1 MNVYRYSKHPAV
13 REMSERISKIR
24 KLKLSAKKRDSVS
37 SNANR
42 ILCDSCKN
50 PVTATF
56 NNIWIPP
63 VLPDRV
69 WMHTKIETREKDKTK
84 REGEMKKCVL
94 DFCHLYENYLTDWLN
109 DSRNAHLCHF
119 AFILVPP
126 PKKISARTIII
137 YNLSIML
144 ENVTWILLVLYFL
157 CENGIVTQVTLHP

>member
-1 MNVYRYSKHPAV
+1 MCTGTANIPLCGKCLKEFQKSGSWNSLQRNETVFHRMLIGYCVTLV
-13 REMSERISKIR
+13 RNLWQQPLIISW
-24 KLKLSAKKRDSVS
+24 A
-37 SNANR
+37 
-42 ILCDSCKN
+42 
-50 PVTATF
+50 
-56 NNIWIPP
+56 PP

-94 DFCHLYENYLTDWLN
+94 DFCHLYENYLTDWFN